1 MQTVSASARDLTE
14 PAMPRAQGGSSPQH
28 LLVTLLGDYW
38 IRHERDLPS
47 AGLIDLL
54 AEFGVTRPSAR
65 AALSRLLRRGLV
77 EVRRAGRQ
85 TFYRL
90 SDHAAERMAEGG
102 RRIASFGLDS
112 DWDGR
117 WTIVAFSI
125 PEHRRES
132 RHLLRSRLSWFGFA
146 PLYDAVWVSAT
157 STAAD
162 ARAVLTSLDVSTAT
176 VFTATADTTVD
187 RSPLSAWDLERLAAV
202 YTSFIDETRPL
213 LEAVLAGTV
222 TPRQAL
228 IARTRLMDTYR
239 RFPGT
244 DPGLPSAHMP
254 AGWPRDQA
262 RSLFTE
268 VYNALGPLAESR
280 VKQIMGA
287 HDAEAAARARFQSVD
302 QLCAA
307 PDRRPEDGPGNRTRR

>member
-1 MQTVSASARDLTE
+1 MRSDSVPVRELEDVAL
-14 PAMPRAQGGSSPQH
+14 PRAQGGSSPQH

-38 IRHERDLPS
+38 IRQDGDLPS

-54 AEFGVTRPSAR
+54 AEFEVSASSAR
-65 AALSRLLRRGLV
+65 AALNRLLRRGLV
-77 EVRRAGRQ
+77 DIRKAGRQ

-90 SDHAAERMAEGG
+90 SHQVVERVVEGG
-102 RRIASFGLDS
+102 RRIASFGLPT
-112 DWDGR
+112 DWDGQ

-125 PEHRRES
+125 PENRRES

-146 PLYDAVWVSAT
+146 PLYDALWVSAT

-162 ARAVLTSLDVSTAT
+162 ARAVLAALDITSAT
-176 VFTATADTTVD
+176 VFTATAETTVD
-187 RSPLSAWDLERLAAV
+187 RSPLSAWDLDALASV
-202 YTSFIDETRPL
+202 YTTFLAETRPL
-213 LEAVLAGTV
+213 LDAVLAGRV
-222 TPRQAL
+222 APRQAL

-254 AGWPRDQA
+254 QGWPREEA
-262 RSLFTE
+262 RALFTE

-287 HDAEAAARARFQSVD
+287 HDAEAARRARFQSVE
-302 QLCAA
+302 QLR
-307 PDRRPEDGPGNRTRR
+307 DRPATEEGTPA